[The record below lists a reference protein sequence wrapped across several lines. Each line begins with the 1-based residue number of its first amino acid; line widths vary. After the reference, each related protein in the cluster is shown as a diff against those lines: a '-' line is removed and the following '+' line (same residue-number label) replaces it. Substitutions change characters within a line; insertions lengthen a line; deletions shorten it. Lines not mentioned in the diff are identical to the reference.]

1 MPGRRPKPKALKLV
15 TGNPGGRP
23 LREDEPEAIPGW
35 PDKPPKLPKAANE
48 EWDRLAGLLESEQ
61 RLTKSDGP
69 MLTGAAV
76 AYDAALE
83 IRKRLKGRGVPA
95 DLFLRLK
102 TGERMQWDQ
111 YRKFCNDLCLSPGTR
126 ARAKT
131 GGRGKQTSKLEA
143 WQQGRAAR

>member
-1 MPGRRPKPKALKLV
+1 VLKLV

-23 LREDEPEAIPGW
+23 LRDDEPEAVSGW
-35 PDKPPKLPKAANE
+35 PDKPKLGKVASA
-48 EWDRLAGLLESEQ
+48 EWDRLALLLESEQ
-61 RLTKSDGP
+61 RLTTSDGP
-69 MLTGAAV
+69 MLIGAAT
-76 AYDAALE
+76 AHEAALAFQKRATQRGLPHDE
-83 IRKRLKGRGVPA
+83 WRK
-95 DLFLRLK
+95 FK

-143 WQQGRAAR
+143 WQQRRAKS